1 MKTLLLLLLVLT
13 ATSAVAQTRPLWP
26 ETRAFTLKP
35 IEMGGGAGGPRY
47 FYDGKRLG
55 SNPESL
61 QVPFLQLADGDVL
74 RQYRKARTLTLVG
87 GAAAFAPL
95 ALLAASSGEGGVS
108 TRTFVG
114 VCAATVGVSMGFVIG
129 RNFTLRR
136 AVRLY
141 NERIAGERYG
151 QVSPPRL
158 SGERRADA
166 KF

>member
-1 MKTLLLLLLVLT
+1 MKNVLLLFLLLAGGV
-13 ATSAVAQTRPLWP
+13 ACAQTPSFP
-26 ETRAFTLKP
+26 SVTRSFTLKP
-35 IEMGGGAGGPRY
+35 IEVGEGMGGPRY
-47 FYDGKRLG
+47 FYDGRRLG
-55 SNPESL
+55 SNPEAL

-95 ALLAASSGEGGVS
+95 ALLAANTGDGGGLN

-141 NERIAGERYG
+141 NERITGERYG
-151 QVSPPRL
+151 RVSPD
-158 SGERRADA
+158 SFSEAVV
-166 KF
+166 KK

>member
-1 MKTLLLLLLVLT
+1 MKNLCLLLLALT
-13 ATSAVAQTRPLWP
+13 ATSAAAQTRPLWS
-26 ETRAFTLKP
+26 ETRSFSLKP

-55 SNPESL
+55 NNPEAL

-74 RQYRKARTLTLVG
+74 RQYRKARALTLVG

-95 ALLAASSGEGGVS
+95 ALLAASSGNGGGLS

-151 QVSPPRL
+151 RVSRYSVKPPTP
-158 SGERRADA
+158 
-166 KF
+166 